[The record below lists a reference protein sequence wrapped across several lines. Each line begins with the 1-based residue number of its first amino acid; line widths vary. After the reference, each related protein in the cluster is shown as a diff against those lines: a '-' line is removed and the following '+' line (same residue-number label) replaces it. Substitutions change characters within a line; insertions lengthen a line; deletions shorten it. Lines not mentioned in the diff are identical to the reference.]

1 MRGSEYGRLTYNALS
16 MDRVLETQT
25 RLERLSKRPVSNGE
39 ANMVVVTMRELR
51 ANHIVFISG
60 GRAGGLHLY

>member
-16 MDRVLETQT
+16 MYRALETQT

-60 GRAGGLHLY
+60 GPAGGLHLF